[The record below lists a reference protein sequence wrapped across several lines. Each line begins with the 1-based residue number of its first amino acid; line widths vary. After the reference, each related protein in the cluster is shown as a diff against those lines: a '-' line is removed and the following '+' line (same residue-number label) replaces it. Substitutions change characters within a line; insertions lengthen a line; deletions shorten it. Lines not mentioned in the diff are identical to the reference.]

1 MLRLT
6 GKGRLSVADKWLT
19 FDCYGTVADWNACMG
34 GALKAIDGVSAT
46 DASRLLSAY
55 HQTELE
61 LEATSQWRPYRE
73 ILTAGLARAAEREHV
88 PLPRCGPGRAAGKGL
103 AAGVPDQL

>member
-19 FDCYGTVADWNACMG
+19 FDCYGTVADWNTCMG
-34 GALKAIDGVSAT
+34 GALKEIKGVSAT

-55 HQTELE
+55 HQAELE
-61 LEATSQWRPYRE
+61 LEATSRWRPYRE
-73 ILTAGLARAAEREHV
+73 ILTAGLVRAAERERV
-88 PLPRCGPGRAAGKGL
+88 RLPPGGEDTLVRAWA
-103 AAGVPDQL
+103 D